1 MKAEI
6 AKYGPISCGIQ
17 NTENFFKKFKGGIY
31 EEFIKNPILNTEV
44 GIIGYDYNLETV

>member
-17 NTENFFKKFKGGIY
+17 NTEKFFKFYKGGIY
-31 EEFIKNPILNTEV
+31 KELIKNPILNTEV
-44 GIIGYDYNLETV
+44 GIIGYQIN